1 MIIITAFTLILGSG
15 VSVQATPVTTAT
27 RVVQPNSLLE
37 QAQQFYDL
45 ENYEQAIITADK
57 ALTKTPVTQQ
67 APIYLT
73 LGRAQAAMEFYD
85 SAMVSLELA
94 SDLSNH
100 PKLDREI
107 DEEIELTIRKQQ
119 AFDSNKL
126 KNRFALSLGMGYDSN
141 VLNVNPDNYSGVD
154 LKSIS
159 AIYGFT
165 FSRKALANEKESLV
179 PEFNFQD
186 NYSLNSSLKTDSTVQ
201 SNDALIWSFT
211 VPYIQYRKIVNPNDY
226 VKYQLIY
233 QNIYLPSSGTKRS
246 LAYVSTGFSTEYL
259 LNFSNWYVL
268 VPSFGIY
275 SDSSQL
281 TVTDP
286 SNNTTATRLN
296 FKFLNLF
303 NTSNQG
309 NRRVSFRIEYTNN
322 NAGGDNAF
330 YNRFL
335 GGVGYNFDTVYDIL
349 VNTELKYQMTNYSK
363 TATSRDDNMTG
374 LDLELTKQLNKSTRL
389 GAVVSTQMSK
399 SSSEANKYNDTS
411 LSVFYSKSYE
421 F

>member
-1 MIIITAFTLILGSG
+1 MVRAAQPPAGS
-15 VSVQATPVTTAT
+15 
-27 RVVQPNSLLE
+27 NSLLE
-37 QAQQFYDL
+37 QARQYYDL

-57 ALTKTPVTQQ
+57 ALTKTPLTQQ

-73 LGRAQAAMEFYD
+73 LGRGQAAMEFYD
-85 SAMVSLELA
+85 SALVSLELA
-94 SDLSNH
+94 SDLSTN
-100 PKLDREI
+100 PQLDREI
-107 DEEIELTIRKQQ
+107 DEEIESTIRKQH
-119 AFDSNKL
+119 AFDTYKL
-126 KNRFALSLGMGYDSN
+126 KNRLALSVGMGYDSN
-141 VLNVNPDNYSGVD
+141 VLNVNPDNYPGTD

-165 FSRKALANEKESLV
+165 FSRKTLANDKESLV

-186 NYSLNSSLKTDSTVQ
+186 NYSLNSNLQTNSTVQ

-211 VPYIQYRKIVNPNDY
+211 IPYIQYRKIVNPNDY
-226 VKYQLIY
+226 VKYQLLY
-233 QNIYLPSSGTKRS
+233 QNIYLPNSGTKRS

-286 SNNTTATRLN
+286 ANNTTATRLN

-303 NTSNQG
+303 NISEQG

-335 GGVGYNFDTVYDIL
+335 SGLGYNFDSMYDIL
-349 VNTELKYQMTNYSK
+349 VNAELKYQMTNYSK
-363 TATSRDDNMTG
+363 TETSRDDNMTG
-374 LDLELTKQLNKSTRL
+374 LDLELTKQFSKITRL
-389 GAVVSTQMSK
+389 GAVVSTQVSQ
-399 SSSEANKYNDTS
+399 SSTVANKYSDTAVS
-411 LSVFYSKSYE
+411 FFYNRAFE